1 MKNLRLPRQVSPLTA
16 RRLHLLLGLA
26 GMLWMLG
33 VTLPVPVRLVL
44 VPVVAALLYLQG
56 AAEADTPVVT
66 TVRTPRTTGPAG
78 GAR

>member
-1 MKNLRLPRQVSPLTA
+1 MKTLLASRPVSPLTA
-16 RRLHLLLGLA
+16 RRIHLLLGLA

-44 VPVVAALLYLQG
+44 VPVVAVLLYLQG
-56 AAEADTPVVT
+56 VAEADAPVV
-66 TVRTPRTTGPAG
+66 TVRTPRTTGPTG

>member
-1 MKNLRLPRQVSPLTA
+1 VKNLRLPRPVSQLTA

-33 VTLPVPVRLVL
+33 VTLPLPVRLVL

-56 AAEADTPVVT
+56 AAEADTPTVT
-66 TVRTPRTTGPAG
+66 IRPSRTTGPAG

>member
-1 MKNLRLPRQVSPLTA
+1 MKTILASRPGPLAA

-33 VTLPVPVRLVL
+33 ITLPLPARLVL
-44 VPVVAALLYLQG
+44 VPAVAALLYLQA
-56 AAEADTPVVT
+56 AAEADTATVT
-66 TVRTPRTTGPAG
+66 AVRTPRTTGPTG